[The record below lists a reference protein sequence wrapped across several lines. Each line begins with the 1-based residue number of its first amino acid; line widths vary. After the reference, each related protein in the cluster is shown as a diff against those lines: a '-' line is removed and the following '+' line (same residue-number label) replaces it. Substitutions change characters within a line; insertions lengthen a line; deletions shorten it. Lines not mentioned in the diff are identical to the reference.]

1 MEEEKAAAY
10 YDELTRKGEGAARF
24 KQGLGFSSGANTVP
38 ARGSAIA
45 SSSSFINQFVK
56 ASSNPKSTE
65 NNENDSEIRSIRDKS
80 KKKKPEDQQYLRVPE
95 RSYRESSERRRYRS
109 RERDERERGYRRRS
123 RSRSA
128 ERRSRYERD
137 RERRRR
143 RSRSRSSSPRRER
156 RRSEDE
162 RRGRRGEDVK
172 EKKIDYSRLIK
183 GYDDMSAA
191 EKVKA
196 KMKLQLDET
205 GDCVGVFWICLSSV
219 SLGIEDAMYVT
230 LLLLRDDFPELFPIC
245 KSKPY
250 SVFSDLDLHSNCASE
265 KDTSKG
271 AGWERF
277 EFDKY
282 APLDDEEVEEGTDD
296 DAALVKRMGQSF
308 RFNAIEAKREEQLKA
323 AHDEAM
329 FGVPT
334 GQTLT
339 ANTEDDV
346 LETSNVKDV
355 EGESN
360 NGTASLL
367 SEKVLAKQQGSWRDR
382 ARKS

>member
-24 KQGLGFSSGANTVP
+24 KQGLGFSSGNDAVP
-38 ARGSAIA
+38 ERSSAIA
-45 SSSSFINQFVK
+45 SSSSFLNQFVK
-56 ASSNPKSTE
+56 ASSNPKLT
-65 NNENDSEIRSIRDKS
+65 ENDSDIRSIRDKL
-80 KKKKPEDQQYLRVPE
+80 KKKNKPEDQHHSRVPE
-95 RSYRESSERRRYRS
+95 KSYRESSDRRRYRS
-109 RERDERERGYRRRS
+109 RERDERRRGYG
-123 RSRSA
+123 
-128 ERRSRYERD
+128 D

-143 RSRSRSSSPRRER
+143 RSRSRSRSSSPRRER
-156 RRSEDE
+156 RRSEDD
-162 RRGRRGEDVK
+162 RRGRRREDAK
-172 EKKIDYSRLIK
+172 EKIDYSR
-183 GYDDMSAA
+183 GYDDMSAS

-205 GDCVGVFWICLSSV
+205 
-219 SLGIEDAMYVT
+219 A
-230 LLLLRDDFPELFPIC
+230 
-245 KSKPY
+245 
-250 SVFSDLDLHSNCASE
+250 E
-265 KDTSKG
+265 KDTTKG

-277 EFDKY
+277 DFDKD

-308 RFNAIEAKREEQLKA
+308 RFNAVESRREEQLKD

-329 FGVPT
+329 FGAPT
-334 GQTLT
+334 GQTLIG
-339 ANTEDDV
+339 NNEDDV
-346 LETSNVKDV
+346 TETTNVEDI

-360 NGTASLL
+360 SVAVSLV

>member
-24 KQGLGFSSGANTVP
+24 KQGLGFSSGNDAVP
-38 ARGSAIA
+38 ERASAIA
-45 SSSSFINQFVK
+45 SSSSFLNQFVK
-56 ASSNPKSTE
+56 ASSNPKPT
-65 NNENDSEIRSIRDKS
+65 ENDSDIRSIRDKL
-80 KKKKPEDQQYLRVPE
+80 KKEKNKPEDQQHSE
-95 RSYRESSERRRYRS
+95 KSSSDRRRYRS
-109 RERDERERGYRRRS
+109 GERDERDRR

-128 ERRSRYERD
+128 ERRSGYGD

-143 RSRSRSSSPRRER
+143 RSRSRER
-156 RRSEDE
+156 RRSEDD
-162 RRGRRGEDVK
+162 RRGRRREDANEK
-172 EKKIDYSRLIK
+172 KKKIDYSRLIK

-205 GDCVGVFWICLSSV
+205 
-219 SLGIEDAMYVT
+219 A
-230 LLLLRDDFPELFPIC
+230 
-245 KSKPY
+245 
-250 SVFSDLDLHSNCASE
+250 E

-277 EFDKY
+277 DFDKD

-308 RFNAIEAKREEQLKA
+308 RFNAIESRREEQLKD

-329 FGVPT
+329 FGAPT
-334 GQTLT
+334 GQTLIG
-339 ANTEDDV
+339 NNEDDV
-346 LETSNVKDV
+346 TETTNVKDI
-355 EGESN
+355 EGEN
-360 NGTASLL
+360 NSGAVSLV

>member
-10 YDELTRKGEGAARF
+10 YEELTRKGEGAARF
-24 KQGLGFSSGANTVP
+24 KQGLGFSSGYDAVP
-38 ARGSAIA
+38 ERGSAIA
-45 SSSSFINQFVK
+45 SSSSFLNQFVK
-56 ASSNPKSTE
+56 ASSNPKPTE
-65 NNENDSEIRSIRDKS
+65 KDSDIRSIRDKL
-80 KKKKPEDQQYLRVPE
+80 KKEKNKPEDQHHSRVSE
-95 RSYRESSERRRYRS
+95 RSYRDSSDRRRNRS
-109 RERDERERGYRRRS
+109 RERDRR

-128 ERRSRYERD
+128 ERRSSGYGD

-143 RSRSRSSSPRRER
+143 RSRSRSRSRSSSPRRER
-156 RRSEDE
+156 RRSEDD
-162 RRGRRGEDVK
+162 RRGRRREDAK
-172 EKKIDYSRLIK
+172 EKKKIDYSRLIK

-205 GDCVGVFWICLSSV
+205 
-219 SLGIEDAMYVT
+219 A
-230 LLLLRDDFPELFPIC
+230 
-245 KSKPY
+245 
-250 SVFSDLDLHSNCASE
+250 E

-277 EFDKY
+277 EFDKD
-282 APLDDEEVEEGTDD
+282 APLDDEEVEEATDD

-308 RFNAIEAKREEQLKA
+308 RFNAIESKREEQLKD

-329 FGVPT
+329 FGAPT
-334 GQTLT
+334 GQTLIG
-339 ANTEDDV
+339 NSEDDV
-346 LETSNVKDV
+346 TETTNVKDI
-355 EGESN
+355 EGEN
-360 NGTASLL
+360 NSGAVSLV

>member
-24 KQGLGFSSGANTVP
+24 KQGLGFASGATDSVP
-38 ARGSAIA
+38 ERGSAIA
-45 SSSSFINQFVK
+45 SSSSSFLNQFVK
-56 ASSNPKSTE
+56 ASSNPKS
-65 NNENDSEIRSIRDKS
+65 DSDLQSIRDKL
-80 KKKKPEDQQYLRVPE
+80 KKKNKPEDHQQQHHRVSD
-95 RSYRESSERRRYRS
+95 RSYRESSDYRS
-109 RERDERERGYRRRS
+109 RERDDRDRSHRR

-128 ERRSRYERD
+128 ERRDRYGD
-137 RERRRR
+137 RRSRRRS

-156 RRSEDE
+156 RRNEDE
-162 RRGRRGEDVK
+162 RRGRKREDVNEK
-172 EKKIDYSRLIK
+172 KKIDYSGLIK
-183 GYDDMSAA
+183 GYDDMTAA

-205 GDCVGVFWICLSSV
+205 
-219 SLGIEDAMYVT
+219 A
-230 LLLLRDDFPELFPIC
+230 
-245 KSKPY
+245 
-250 SVFSDLDLHSNCASE
+250 E
-265 KDTSKG
+265 KDTRKG

-277 EFDKY
+277 EFDKD
-282 APLDDEEVEEGTDD
+282 APVDDEEVEEGTDD

-308 RFNAIEAKREEQLKA
+308 RFSAIEARREEELKA

-334 GQTLT
+334 LQTPT
-339 ANTEDDV
+339 DNTDTE
-346 LETSNVKDV
+346 LSEKTNVNDN
-355 EGESN
+355 EGEN
-360 NGTASLL
+360 KGGTISLL

>member
-24 KQGLGFSSGANTVP
+24 KQGLGFSSGNDAVP
-38 ARGSAIA
+38 ERASAIA
-45 SSSSFINQFVK
+45 SSSSFLNQFVK
-56 ASSNPKSTE
+56 ASSNPKPT
-65 NNENDSEIRSIRDKS
+65 ENDSDIRSIRDKL
-80 KKKKPEDQQYLRVPE
+80 KKEKNKAEDQH
-95 RSYRESSERRRYRS
+95 SYRDSSDRRRYRS
-109 RERDERERGYRRRS
+109 RERDERDRR

-128 ERRSRYERD
+128 ERRSGYGD

-156 RRSEDE
+156 RRREDA
-162 RRGRRGEDVK
+162 K
-172 EKKIDYSRLIK
+172 EKKKKIDYSRLIK

-205 GDCVGVFWICLSSV
+205 
-219 SLGIEDAMYVT
+219 A
-230 LLLLRDDFPELFPIC
+230 
-245 KSKPY
+245 
-250 SVFSDLDLHSNCASE
+250 E

-277 EFDKY
+277 DFDKD

-296 DAALVKRMGQSF
+296 DAALVKRMAQSF
-308 RFNAIEAKREEQLKA
+308 RFNAIESRREEQLKD

-329 FGVPT
+329 FGAAT
-334 GQTLT
+334 GQTLIG
-339 ANTEDDV
+339 NNEDDV
-346 LETSNVKDV
+346 TETTNVKDI
-355 EGESN
+355 EGEN
-360 NGTASLL
+360 NSGAVSLV

>member
-24 KQGLGFSSGANTVP
+24 KQGLGFSSVNDAVP
-38 ARGSAIA
+38 ERSSAIA
-45 SSSSFINQFVK
+45 SSSSFLNQFVK
-56 ASSNPKSTE
+56 ASSNPKPT
-65 NNENDSEIRSIRDKS
+65 ENDSDIRSIRDKL
-80 KKKKPEDQQYLRVPE
+80 KKKKPEDQHHSRVSE
-95 RSYRESSERRRYRS
+95 RSYRDSSDRRRYRS
-109 RERDERERGYRRRS
+109 RERDRR

-128 ERRSRYERD
+128 ERRSGCGD

-156 RRSEDE
+156 RRRE
-162 RRGRRGEDVK
+162 GVK
-172 EKKIDYSRLIK
+172 EKKKTDYSRLIK

-205 GDCVGVFWICLSSV
+205 
-219 SLGIEDAMYVT
+219 A
-230 LLLLRDDFPELFPIC
+230 
-245 KSKPY
+245 
-250 SVFSDLDLHSNCASE
+250 E

-277 EFDKY
+277 EFDKD
-282 APLDDEEVEEGTDD
+282 APLDDEEVEEATDD

-308 RFNAIEAKREEQLKA
+308 RFNAIESKREEKLKD

-329 FGVPT
+329 FGAPT
-334 GQTLT
+334 GQTLIR
-339 ANTEDDV
+339 NSEDDV
-346 LETSNVKDV
+346 TETTNVKDV
-355 EGESN
+355 EGEN
-360 NGTASLL
+360 NSGAVSLV

>member
-24 KQGLGFSSGANTVP
+24 KQGLGFSSGANAAP
-38 ARGSAIA
+38 ERGSAIA
-45 SSSSFINQFVK
+45 SSSSFLNQFVK
-56 ASSNPKSTE
+56 ASSNPTKSTD
-65 NNENDSEIRSIRDKS
+65 NKDSEIRSIREKL
-80 KKKKPEDQQYLRVPE
+80 KKDQQHLRVPE
-95 RSYRESSERRRYRS
+95 RSSRESSERRRNRS
-109 RERDERERGYRRRS
+109 RERDERDKSHTRRRS
-123 RSRSA
+123 RSRSS
-128 ERRSRYERD
+128 ERRSRYAD
-137 RERRRR
+137 RERRRSRSRSSERRNRYGDRDSRRRR
-143 RSRSRSSSPRRER
+143 RSRSRSSSPRRESR
-156 RRSEDE
+156 RR
-162 RRGRRGEDVK
+162 EDVK

-205 GDCVGVFWICLSSV
+205 
-219 SLGIEDAMYVT
+219 A
-230 LLLLRDDFPELFPIC
+230 
-245 KSKPY
+245 
-250 SVFSDLDLHSNCASE
+250 E

-277 EFDKY
+277 EFDKD
-282 APLDDEEVEEGTDD
+282 APVDDEEVEECTDD

-308 RFNAIEAKREEQLKA
+308 RFSAIEAKREEQLKA

-329 FGVPT
+329 FGAST
-334 GQTLT
+334 FQTHT
-339 ANTEDDV
+339 DNAECDVTENT
-346 LETSNVKDV
+346 NVKDD

-360 NGTASLL
+360 SGTISLL

>member
-24 KQGLGFSSGANTVP
+24 KQGLGFSSAAVP
-38 ARGSAIA
+38 ERGSAIA
-45 SSSSFINQFVK
+45 SSSSFHNQFVK
-56 ASSNPKSTE
+56 ASNPKST
-65 NNENDSEIRSIRDKS
+65 ENDSEIRSIRDKL
-80 KKKKPEDQQYLRVPE
+80 KKKKPEDQQHPKVPE
-95 RSYRESSERRRYRS
+95 RSHRESSERRRYRS
-109 RERDERERGYRRRS
+109 RERDDIERDRSHRRRS

-128 ERRSRYERD
+128 ERSRSRYGD

-162 RRGRRGEDVK
+162 RRGRRREDVK

-196 KMKLQLDET
+196 KMKFQLDET
-205 GDCVGVFWICLSSV
+205 
-219 SLGIEDAMYVT
+219 A
-230 LLLLRDDFPELFPIC
+230 
-245 KSKPY
+245 
-250 SVFSDLDLHSNCASE
+250 E

-277 EFDKY
+277 EFDKD
-282 APLDDEEVEEGTDD
+282 APVDDEEVEEGTDD
-296 DAALVKRMGQSF
+296 DAAIVKRMGQSF
-308 RFNAIEAKREEQLKA
+308 RFSAIEEKREEQLKA

-329 FGVPT
+329 FGAPI
-334 GQTLT
+334 GQTRIS
-339 ANTEDDV
+339 NTGDDV
-346 LETSNVKDV
+346 TETTNNVKDD

-360 NGTASLL
+360 SAATNLL

>member
-24 KQGLGFSSGANTVP
+24 KQGLGFSSGNDAVP
-38 ARGSAIA
+38 ERASAIA
-45 SSSSFINQFVK
+45 SSSSFLNQFVK
-56 ASSNPKSTE
+56 ASSNPKPT
-65 NNENDSEIRSIRDKS
+65 ENDSDIRSIRDKL
-80 KKKKPEDQQYLRVPE
+80 KKEKNKPEDQHSE
-95 RSYRESSERRRYRS
+95 KSSSDRRRYRS
-109 RERDERERGYRRRS
+109 RERDERDRR

-128 ERRSRYERD
+128 ERRSGYGD

-156 RRSEDE
+156 RRREDA
-162 RRGRRGEDVK
+162 K
-172 EKKIDYSRLIK
+172 EKKKIDYSRLIK

-205 GDCVGVFWICLSSV
+205 
-219 SLGIEDAMYVT
+219 A
-230 LLLLRDDFPELFPIC
+230 
-245 KSKPY
+245 
-250 SVFSDLDLHSNCASE
+250 E

-277 EFDKY
+277 DFDKD

-296 DAALVKRMGQSF
+296 DAALVKRMAQSF
-308 RFNAIEAKREEQLKA
+308 RFNAIESRREEQLKD

-329 FGVPT
+329 FGAPT
-334 GQTLT
+334 GQTLIG
-339 ANTEDDV
+339 NNEDDV
-346 LETSNVKDV
+346 TETTNVKDI
-355 EGESN
+355 EGEN
-360 NGTASLL
+360 NSGAVSLV

>member
-24 KQGLGFSSGANTVP
+24 KQGLGFSSGATTGVP
-38 ARGSAIA
+38 ERGSAIA
-45 SSSSFINQFVK
+45 SSSSSFLNQFVK

-65 NNENDSEIRSIRDKS
+65 NDSEIRSIRDKLNN
-80 KKKKPEDQQYLRVPE
+80 KKKRPETSVPE
-95 RSYRESSERRRYRS
+95 RSYRDSSERRRYRS
-109 RERDERERGYRRRS
+109 RERDERDRSHRR

-128 ERRSRYERD
+128 ERRDRYDD

-143 RSRSRSSSPRRER
+143 RSRSRSRSTSPRRER

-162 RRGRRGEDVK
+162 RRGRRREDVK

-205 GDCVGVFWICLSSV
+205 
-219 SLGIEDAMYVT
+219 A
-230 LLLLRDDFPELFPIC
+230 
-245 KSKPY
+245 
-250 SVFSDLDLHSNCASE
+250 E
-265 KDTSKG
+265 KDTNRG

-282 APLDDEEVEEGTDD
+282 APVDDEEVEEGTND

-329 FGVPT
+329 FGAPT
-334 GQTLT
+334 CQTPSDKI
-339 ANTEDDV
+339 EDDV
-346 LETSNVKDV
+346 PVTTNEKGV

-360 NGTASLL
+360 SGATNLL

>member
-24 KQGLGFSSGANTVP
+24 KQGLGFSTGANAVP
-38 ARGSAIA
+38 ERGSAIA
-45 SSSSFINQFVK
+45 SSSSFLNQFVK
-56 ASSNPKSTE
+56 ASNHTKSTD
-65 NNENDSEIRSIRDKS
+65 NKDSEIRSIRDKL
-80 KKKKPEDQQYLRVPE
+80 KKKPEDPRVPE

-109 RERDERERGYRRRS
+109 RERDERDKSHRRRSRSSERRSSYVDRERRRS

-128 ERRSRYERD
+128 ERRNRYGD
-137 RERRRR
+137 RESRR
-143 RSRSRSSSPRRER
+143 RSNRSRSLSPRRER
-156 RRSEDE
+156 RSR
-162 RRGRRGEDVK
+162 EDVK
-172 EKKIDYSRLIK
+172 EKKPDYSRLIK
-183 GYDDMSAA
+183 GYDEMSAA

-205 GDCVGVFWICLSSV
+205 
-219 SLGIEDAMYVT
+219 A
-230 LLLLRDDFPELFPIC
+230 
-245 KSKPY
+245 
-250 SVFSDLDLHSNCASE
+250 E

-277 EFDKY
+277 EFDKE
-282 APLDDEEVEEGTDD
+282 APVDDEELEEGADD
-296 DAALVKRMGQSF
+296 DAALVKRMGQSY
-308 RFNAIEAKREEQLKA
+308 RFSAIEAKREEQLKA

-334 GQTLT
+334 GQTPT
-339 ANTEDDV
+339 ENTGDDV
-346 LETSNVKDV
+346 TEITNVKDD

-360 NGTASLL
+360 SGAISLL

>member
-10 YDELTRKGEGAARF
+10 YEELTRKGEGAARF
-24 KQGLGFSSGANTVP
+24 KQGLGFSSGNDAVP
-38 ARGSAIA
+38 ERGSAIA
-45 SSSSFINQFVK
+45 SSSSSFLNQFVK
-56 ASSNPKSTE
+56 ASSNPKPTE
-65 NNENDSEIRSIRDKS
+65 KDSDIRSIRDKL
-80 KKKKPEDQQYLRVPE
+80 KKEKNKPEDQHHSRVSE
-95 RSYRESSERRRYRS
+95 RSYRDSSDRRRNRS
-109 RERDERERGYRRRS
+109 RERDRR

-128 ERRSRYERD
+128 ERRSSGYGD

-143 RSRSRSSSPRRER
+143 RSRSRSRSRSSSPRRER
-156 RRSEDE
+156 RRSEDD
-162 RRGRRGEDVK
+162 RRGRRREDAK
-172 EKKIDYSRLIK
+172 EKKKIDYSRLIK

-205 GDCVGVFWICLSSV
+205 
-219 SLGIEDAMYVT
+219 A
-230 LLLLRDDFPELFPIC
+230 
-245 KSKPY
+245 
-250 SVFSDLDLHSNCASE
+250 E

-277 EFDKY
+277 EFDKD
-282 APLDDEEVEEGTDD
+282 APLDDEEVEEATDD

-308 RFNAIEAKREEQLKA
+308 RFNAIESRREEQLKD

-334 GQTLT
+334 GKTLIG
-339 ANTEDDV
+339 NSEDDV
-346 LETSNVKDV
+346 TETTNVKDV
-355 EGESN
+355 EGEN
-360 NGTASLL
+360 NSGAVSLV

>member
-24 KQGLGFSSGANTVP
+24 KQGLGFSTGANAVP
-38 ARGSAIA
+38 DRGSAIA
-45 SSSSFINQFVK
+45 SSSSFLNQFVK
-56 ASSNPKSTE
+56 ASNPTKSTD
-65 NNENDSEIRSIRDKS
+65 NKDSEIRSIRDKL
-80 KKKKPEDQQYLRVPE
+80 KKKPEDPRVPE
-95 RSYRESSERRRYRS
+95 RSYRESSERRRYPS
-109 RERDERERGYRRRS
+109 RERDARDRSHRRRSRSRNTERRSRYGDRERRRS

-128 ERRSRYERD
+128 ERRNRYDDRD
-137 RERRRR
+137 RRRRR
-143 RSRSRSSSPRRER
+143 RSRSKSSSPRRER
-156 RRSEDE
+156 RR
-162 RRGRRGEDVK
+162 REDVK

-183 GYDDMSAA
+183 GYDEMSAA

-205 GDCVGVFWICLSSV
+205 
-219 SLGIEDAMYVT
+219 A
-230 LLLLRDDFPELFPIC
+230 
-245 KSKPY
+245 
-250 SVFSDLDLHSNCASE
+250 E

-277 EFDKY
+277 EFDKD
-282 APLDDEEVEEGTDD
+282 APVDDEEVEEGTDD
-296 DAALVKRMGQSF
+296 DAALVKRMGHSF
-308 RFNAIEAKREEQLKA
+308 RFSAIEAKREDQLKA

-334 GQTLT
+334 FQTHT
-339 ANTEDDV
+339 DNTECNGTETTNVEDD
-346 LETSNVKDV
+346 

-360 NGTASLL
+360 SGTISLL

>member
-10 YDELTRKGEGAARF
+10 YEELTRKGEGAARF
-24 KQGLGFSSGANTVP
+24 KQGLGFSSGNDAVP
-38 ARGSAIA
+38 ERGSAIA
-45 SSSSFINQFVK
+45 SSSSFLNQFVK
-56 ASSNPKSTE
+56 ASSNPKPT
-65 NNENDSEIRSIRDKS
+65 ENDSDIRSIRDKL
-80 KKKKPEDQQYLRVPE
+80 KKEKNKPEGQHHSRVSE
-95 RSYRESSERRRYRS
+95 RSNRDSSDRRRYRS
-109 RERDERERGYRRRS
+109 RERDRR

-128 ERRSRYERD
+128 ERRSSGYGD

-143 RSRSRSSSPRRER
+143 RSRSRSRSSSPRRER
-156 RRSEDE
+156 RR
-162 RRGRRGEDVK
+162 REDVK
-172 EKKIDYSRLIK
+172 EKKKIDYSRLIK

-205 GDCVGVFWICLSSV
+205 
-219 SLGIEDAMYVT
+219 A
-230 LLLLRDDFPELFPIC
+230 
-245 KSKPY
+245 
-250 SVFSDLDLHSNCASE
+250 E

-277 EFDKY
+277 EFDKD
-282 APLDDEEVEEGTDD
+282 APLDDEEVEEATDD

-308 RFNAIEAKREEQLKA
+308 RFNAIESRREEQLKD

-329 FGVPT
+329 FGAPT
-334 GQTLT
+334 GKTLIG
-339 ANTEDDV
+339 NSEDDV
-346 LETSNVKDV
+346 TETTNVKDI
-355 EGESN
+355 EGQN
-360 NGTASLL
+360 NSGAVSLV